1 MDSKAG
7 RYPRMKAK
15 PLKSDDLL
23 PKIWN
28 VVKRVPAGKVMTY
41 GDVARAA
48 GPPCT
53 ARQIGRALGKAPASL
68 RLPWHRVLAAG
79 GRIALP
85 GQHGLDQRLRLQA
98 EGVTFAGRRVR
109 MSVHQ
114 YHPASSGRRKPSS
127 R

>member
-1 MDSKAG
+1 
-7 RYPRMKAK
+7 MKAK
-15 PLKSDDLL
+15 QPQSDDPL
-23 PKIWN
+23 PRIWS
-28 VVKRVPAGKVMTY
+28 VVKRVPPGKVMTY

-53 ARQIGRALGKAPASL
+53 ARQIGRALGKAPAGL

-85 GQHGLDQRLRLQA
+85 GQCGLDQRLRLQA
-98 EGVTFAGRRVR
+98 EGVTFSGRRVR
-109 MSVHQ
+109 MKLHQ
-114 YHPASSGRRKPSS
+114 YRPVSSGRR

>member
-1 MDSKAG
+1 
-7 RYPRMKAK
+7 MKAK
-15 PLKSDDLL
+15 QRKSDDPL
-23 PKIWN
+23 PRIWR
-28 VVKRVPAGKVMTY
+28 VVKRVPPGKVMTY
-41 GDVARAA
+41 GDVAHAA

-85 GQHGLDQRLRLQA
+85 GQYGLDQRLRLQA

-109 MSVHQ
+109 MNLHQ
-114 YHPASSGRRKPSS
+114 YRPAASRR